1 MSFTDLMSFVNY
13 AFVLFFGIIVSLYLA
28 DFPFEEHKRF
38 YTLTL
43 LGFGIAQII
52 FYLALG
58 EKALYQC
65 YPLLIH
71 LPLILLIRFVLKQNI
86 YVSMIAVLSAY
97 LLCTPRKWIGTLVS
111 SFFDYSPLV
120 SNIVTSVITLPL
132 LFLVIRYV
140 APHVIKLKQENKTTL
155 LLFFLL
161 PLIYYILE
169 YAFTVYTDLLHT
181 GGIVVI
187 DFLDSFLVLLYFIL
201 SMLMI
206 ELSSQRN
213 KAERENLLLTTVSS
227 QAKKEIEQIAEVQKQ
242 AAIHRHDLRHHL
254 NFLQTCLAEN
264 KPTEAL
270 RYIREI
276 DSSLRFTGMKRYCVN
291 DSINLILS
299 SYADK
304 AKDREVTCTFTIT
317 ATDFSRFQITDLCS
331 LISNGLDNA
340 INACEK
346 INSVED
352 RYIHLR
358 LYEKNAQ
365 LCIKLS
371 NSYSYDHA
379 PVFRNE
385 FPISNETGHGFGVQS
400 MVSVIEKY
408 QGICRFFTKNGEFCF
423 QATL

>member
-1 MSFTDLMSFVNY
+1 
-13 AFVLFFGIIVSLYLA
+13 
-28 DFPFEEHKRF
+28 
-38 YTLTL
+38 
-43 LGFGIAQII
+43 
-52 FYLALG
+52 
-58 EKALYQC
+58 
-65 YPLLIH
+65 
-71 LPLILLIRFVLKQNI
+71 
-86 YVSMIAVLSAY
+86 
-97 LLCTPRKWIGTLVS
+97 
-111 SFFDYSPLV
+111 
-120 SNIVTSVITLPL
+120 
-132 LFLVIRYV
+132 
-140 APHVIKLKQENKTTL
+140 
-155 LLFFLL
+155 
-161 PLIYYILE
+161 
-169 YAFTVYTDLLHT
+169 
-181 GGIVVI
+181 
-187 DFLDSFLVLLYFIL
+187 
-201 SMLMI
+201 
-206 ELSSQRN
+206 
-213 KAERENLLLTTVSS
+213 
-227 QAKKEIEQIAEVQKQ
+227 
-242 AAIHRHDLRHHL
+242 
-254 NFLQTCLAEN
+254 
-264 KPTEAL
+264 
-270 RYIREI
+270 
-276 DSSLRFTGMKRYCVN
+276 MKRYCVN